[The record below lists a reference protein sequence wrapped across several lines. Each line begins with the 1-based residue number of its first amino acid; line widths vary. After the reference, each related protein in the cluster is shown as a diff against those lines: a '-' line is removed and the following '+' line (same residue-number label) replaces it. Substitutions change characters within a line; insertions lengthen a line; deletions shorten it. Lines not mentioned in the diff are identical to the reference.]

1 MASLEHAGIEADEAS
16 SASTGGAPE
25 QPSTEEITEPP
36 KKRKM
41 PHTVE
46 EKIKAAQD
54 FKEKGNEFFKAKD
67 FKKAITQYARV
78 FAYTTG
84 LSAQSGM
91 EQYHSAAGRRDPTH
105 EEKASIQQLQVPQLR
120 AKDWSAVACCPA

>member
-46 EKIKAAQD
+46 EKIKAAQVLERSVRLRPLTSYVYGPSTSD
-54 FKEKGNEFFKAKD
+54 SFVCLPTA
-67 FKKAITQYARV
+67 
-78 FAYTTG
+78 G
-84 LSAQSGM
+84 L
-91 EQYHSAAGRRDPTH
+91 
-105 EEKASIQQLQVPQLR
+105 
-120 AKDWSAVACCPA
+120 